1 MEKMIENIKKYREEY
16 TGSRVA
22 AFLRDTKGQK
32 KAHYEEI
39 EIEEDDS
46 ESNDELDFHK
56 KL

>member
-32 KAHYEEI
+32 KAHFEEI